1 MKVAVL
7 PHAFV
12 DFSICVNQFALTVF
26 HFFGP
31 LASVDAAVRVVEL
44 AQAVLHPLNELALVE
59 SVLI

>member
-1 MKVAVL
+1 M
-7 PHAFV
+7 

-26 HFFGP
+26 HVFGP

-44 AQAVLHPLNELALVE
+44 AQSVLHPLNELALVE